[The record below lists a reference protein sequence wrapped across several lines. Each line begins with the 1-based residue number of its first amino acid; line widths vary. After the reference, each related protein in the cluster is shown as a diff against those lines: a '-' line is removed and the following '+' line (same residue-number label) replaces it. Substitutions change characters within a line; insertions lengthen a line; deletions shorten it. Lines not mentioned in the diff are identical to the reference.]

1 MRRNSEECGGRC
13 VWDGA
18 REASA
23 LHGLPR
29 WGLSARFLRRKKTA
43 LFPFLVSWPVACLMC
58 PVQRSLVL
66 LLVLV
71 GSGPHVGWGQAA
83 DSLASAPDSTLE
95 APRAVV
101 QRVAAAFAEGNATRL
116 LTPSAD
122 RVEITLFGARTF
134 YSNAQALYVLREF
147 FRRHAPHGFRVQDVM
162 EAGTSCFVQGAYEP
176 SRRTSQLQVYVRLGR
191 LKDEDLWRLHEVRVQ
206 ESAD

>member
-1 MRRNSEECGGRC
+1 MVNGEGCGGRC
-13 VWDGA
+13 VWGRRRTA
-18 REASA
+18 PVLR
-23 LHGLPR
+23 GLPP
-29 WGLSARFLRRKKTA
+29 GALSARFLQASNAVRS
-43 LFPFLVSWPVACLMC
+43 PFLVSWPVARLMC
-58 PVQRSLVL
+58 SVQRSLVL

-71 GSGPHVGWGQAA
+71 GSGPHVGWGQPA
-83 DSLASAPDSTLE
+83 DSIASAPDSTLG

-162 EAGTSCFVQGAYEP
+162 AAGTSCFVQGAYEP
-176 SRRTSQLQVYVRLGR
+176 SRRTSQLQVYVRLGQ
-191 LKDEDLWRLHEVRVQ
+191 LEGEDLWRLHEVRVQ
-206 ESAD
+206 ESAE